1 MESKITSRILTESK
15 FDFDDDYNYYLK
27 KIDDIINNSDKK
39 TTILEIL
46 KKEIQML
53 ITQNLADAEL
63 FPDKSGIYKYG
74 VVKYKGLQE
83 IINLELEKLSKLQ
96 SKSKSPKI
104 LAFNNDVEGSLDDME
119 IILKDINK
127 LLFDSSTS
135 QQWEQL
141 LGGEKLDNP
150 IVISNGVTIKDIK
163 YFIQQIQGTIKI
175 LKGGIYG
182 LLECIEAFLW
192 NGEILKAEQLRK
204 VENVTNPKL
213 KFEIDNIISE
223 LK

>member
-1 MESKITSRILTESK
+1 MESKITRRILTYSK

-39 TTILEIL
+39 TAILEIL

-83 IINLELEKLSKLQ
+83 IINLELAKLSKFQ
-96 SKSKSPKI
+96 SKPKSPKI
-104 LAFNNDVEGSLDDME
+104 LAFNDNVEGGLDDIE
-119 IILKDINK
+119 IILKDIND
-127 LLFDSSTS
+127 LLFDGSTS

-141 LGGEKLDNP
+141 LRGEKLDNP
-150 IVISNGVTIKDIK
+150 IVISNGVTIKDVK
-163 YFIQQIQGTIKI
+163 YFIKSLRNKT
-175 LKGGIYG
+175 LKGRIYEHLG
-182 LLECIEAFLW
+182 RLNVFIFE
-192 NGEILKAEQLRK
+192 GEILTGKQMQK
-204 VENVTNPKL
+204 VDESTDAKL
-213 KFEIDNIISE
+213 KNQIDNIISE